1 MPQPSPSPHS
11 RRLDRA
17 LVAVATVFPL
27 AADSERAAQV
37 LEAAIAA
44 LVNGEVFHV
53 ESVDA
58 LGAPLRPALDWET
71 LRLSVRALVGEVGV
85 EEAARRYGCAPES
98 LTDVMYRT
106 RPPGAGRQARLLR
119 LVASR

>member
-1 MPQPSPSPHS
+1 
-11 RRLDRA
+11 
-17 LVAVATVFPL
+17 VATVFPL
-27 AADSERAAQV
+27 AADSERAARV

>member
-1 MPQPSPSPHS
+1 MPQLLPS
-11 RRLDRA
+11 RRLERA
-17 LVAVATVFPL
+17 LVAVTTVFPL
-27 AADSERAAQV
+27 AADSERAAIV

-53 ESVDA
+53 DSVDA

-71 LRLSVRALVGEVGV
+71 LRLSVRALVAEVGV
-85 EEAARRYGCAPES
+85 DEAARRYGCSPDS

-119 LVASR
+119 LVASREG